1 MCVLISSL
9 AGPRQKVWLE
19 AIEKRVDMT
28 AQVLG
33 SMKGVR
39 MAGLTDKI
47 YNTVQSMRTHEV
59 RMSIRFRRLLIL
71 VVAVGESNLHKIPSP
86 HLRTNNGAAY
96 SNYTVTPL
104 ASFLIYSLNA
114 RGHDNETLTPARAF
128 TSLTLFTLLAT
139 PISNLVE
146 AVTGIAT
153 AVGSIKRINL
163 FLQTSPRSYEGQVDE
178 FGIVSSASQSTIIV
192 DEKKGVEYPSVS
204 SREGLPRY
212 DAPPG
217 LAVVAHNSSTGWEEA
232 KPNVIDQ
239 ASFEIRRGTL
249 NTIVGPVG
257 CGKST
262 FVRMLLHETPIA
274 TGTLH
279 VEAGV
284 IAYCTQVPWLT
295 NRSMQENILGESMF
309 DLGWYNTVVEA
320 CALEEDIRDQPNQDQ
335 GLLGSGAAT
344 LSGGQKQRVV
354 SILLKGKL
362 DQPRITDDN

>member
-1 MCVLISSL
+1 MSLTATSSS
-9 AGPRQKVWLE
+9 PSW
-19 AIEKRVDMT
+19 
-28 AQVLG
+28 
-33 SMKGVR
+33 
-39 MAGLTDKI
+39 
-47 YNTVQSMRTHEV
+47 
-59 RMSIRFRRLLIL
+59 SID
-71 VVAVGESNLHKIPSP
+71 
-86 HLRTNNGAAY
+86 NGTAY

-163 FLQTSPRSYEGQVDE
+163 FLQSSPRSYDGQVDE
-178 FGIVSSASQSTIIV
+178 VETASSASQSTVIL
-192 DEKKGVEYPSVS
+192 EGKKGMECPSVS
-204 SREGLPRY
+204 SRELLPRY
-212 DAPPG
+212 DVLTG

-262 FVRMLLHETPIA
+262 FVRMLLRETPIA

-279 VEAGV
+279 VEAGA
-284 IAYCTQVPWLT
+284 IAYCAQVPWLT
-295 NRSMQENILGESMF
+295 NRSMQENILGESLF
-309 DLGWYNTVVEA
+309 DLNWYNTVVQA
-320 CALEEDIRDQPNQDQ
+320 CALDEDIRDQPNQDQ
-335 GLLGSGAAT
+335 GILGSGAAT

-354 SILLKGKL
+354 CTLLEG
-362 DQPRITDDN
+362 DANEPQPSGDD